1 VQAVSAVKDSPFE
14 KLVNTEPMYKRI
26 QGVIECPS
34 PNVYKPTLLPI
45 MPSLEIDKPKIREIF
60 KQEDLSLVETAFKN
74 LSDLQQVS
82 TDHSLEELNS
92 NEVPAQENKIVTD
105 KLPVAGSCP
114 PLPSEIAPNN
124 ETTSSLEDGSK
135 IAPLSPELE
144 EQLNRDI
151 ESNGTSDPEV
161 LWALQVLNKLIAH
174 FNAQKA
180 NSQTNGR
187 SMQTVPNGE
196 VPNQPAKVDKP
207 EERNHDADEGD
218 KSLLQN
224 STLELIM
231 YNTNRVQTEAA
242 LDKKAKEEPILTN
255 GSSKQANHLIATGLP
270 TISGI
275 AMNGK
280 VEEGKH
286 HHHEGKHHHHEEKQ
300 HHHEEKHHHHGAR
313 SHHSHFGY
321 RLFRPFRLRK
331 KDKEGKH
338 SKKTAEAV
346 LVDTT
351 SKIDS

>member
-1 VQAVSAVKDSPFE
+1 MQAVSAVKDSPFE
-14 KLVNTEPMYKRI
+14 KLVNSEPMYKRI

-45 MPSLEIDKPKIREIF
+45 MPLEINKPKIRETF

-92 NEVPAQENKIVTD
+92 NEVLAQENKIVTD
-105 KLPVAGSCP
+105 KLPVADSCP

-124 ETTSSLEDGSK
+124 GTTSSLEDGSK

-207 EERNHDADEGD
+207 QERNHDADEGD
-218 KSLLQN
+218 RSLLQN
-224 STLELIM
+224 PTLELIM

-242 LDKKAKEEPILTN
+242 LDKKAKEEAILTN
-255 GSSKQANHLIATGLP
+255 GSFKQANHLIATGPP

-280 VEEGKH
+280 VEEG
-286 HHHEGKHHHHEEKQ
+286 
-300 HHHEEKHHHHGAR
+300 KHHHHGAR